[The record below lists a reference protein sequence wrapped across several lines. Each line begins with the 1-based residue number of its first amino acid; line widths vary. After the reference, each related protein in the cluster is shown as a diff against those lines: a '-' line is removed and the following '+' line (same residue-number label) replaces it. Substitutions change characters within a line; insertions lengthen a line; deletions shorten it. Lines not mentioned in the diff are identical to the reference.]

1 MNRTEYLG
9 KLAAQIATLPDE
21 EITRSLA
28 FYSEAIDDR
37 MEAGLSEEE
46 AVAQLEP
53 PAVAARTIIEE
64 LPIVP
69 RAVAVT
75 RRRSETLFLAL
86 AIIGSPI
93 WLSLAIGVVGAAAGI
108 YIAIWA
114 MVFALWAIV
123 ICFVAG
129 PLLGIGV
136 LLWNL
141 ATTGFTTGAFANG
154 LWQFGIGLVLGGLG
168 LLLIRPTIAATRG
181 LAGLSARWI
190 KAVAARFVRRDAAAP
205 AATSRTQ
212 APTKPLTASDNPD
225 SATIAGTIIAARNAK
240 AERIWRTVFIAA
252 PICIGAG
259 IVVLVAALAINH
271 WGVNQLVDV
280 AGTLLADHFVLL
292 RMLGV

>member
-75 RRRSETLFLAL
+75 RRRSETLFLTL

-93 WLSLAIGVVGAAAGI
+93 WLSLAIAVVAAAAGV

-123 ICFVAG
+123 ICFAAS
-129 PLLGIGV
+129 PLLGAGV
-136 LLWNL
+136 LIWDL
-141 ATTGFTTGAFANG
+141 ATMGFITDAFAHG
-154 LWQFGIGLVLGGLG
+154 LWQFGIGLVFGGLG

-181 LAGLSARWI
+181 LAGLSVRWV

-205 AATSRTQ
+205 A
-212 APTKPLTASDNPD
+212 PTKPETSGAADTVESAAIASEV
-225 SATIAGTIIAARNAK
+225 IAARSAK
-240 AERIWRTVFIAA
+240 TERIWRNVTIAA

-259 IVVLVAALAINH
+259 IIALIAALAINH
-271 WGVNQLVDV
+271 WGIDQLAVTYRALLVN
-280 AGTLLADHFVLL
+280 HFPIL
-292 RMLGV
+292 RALGE

>member
-75 RRRSETLFLAL
+75 RRRSESLFLTL
-86 AIIGSPI
+86 AVIGSPI

-123 ICFVAG
+123 ICFAAG
-129 PLLGIGV
+129 PLLGVGV
-136 LLWNL
+136 LIWDL
-141 ATTGFTTGAFANG
+141 AIMGFTTDAFAEG
-154 LWQFGIGLVLGGLG
+154 LWQFGIGVILGGLG
-168 LLLIRPTIAATRG
+168 LLLIRPAIAATRG

-190 KAVAARFVRRDAAAP
+190 KAVAARFVRRDTSASAAAP
-205 AATSRTQ
+205 SESRGTGDDSES
-212 APTKPLTASDNPD
+212 TA
-225 SATIAGTIIAARNAK
+225 IASEVIAARNAK
-240 AERIWRTVFIAA
+240 AERIWRIVFIAA

-259 IVVLVAALAINH
+259 IVVLIAALAVNH
-271 WGVNQLVDV
+271 WGVDQLVNV
-280 AGTLLADHFVLL
+280 AGTLLADRFPVL
-292 RMLGV
+292 RMLGM

>member
-75 RRRSETLFLAL
+75 RRRSETLFLTL

-123 ICFVAG
+123 ICFAAG
-129 PLLGIGV
+129 PLLGIGM
-136 LLWNL
+136 LIWDL
-141 ATTGFTTGAFANG
+141 ATMGFTTGAFANG
-154 LWQFGIGLVLGGLG
+154 LWQFGVGLILGGLG

-181 LAGLSARWI
+181 LAGLSSRWV
-190 KAVAARFVRRDAAAP
+190 KAVASRFVRRNSSEPTSAPAP
-205 AATSRTQ
+205 AATQSPSANGNPNSTVI
-212 APTKPLTASDNPD
+212 ADN
-225 SATIAGTIIAARNAK
+225 IIAARNAR

-259 IVVLVAALAINH
+259 IIILIAALAINH
-271 WGVNQLVDV
+271 WGIDQLVNV
-280 AGTLLADHFVLL
+280 TGTLLADHFALL
-292 RMLGV
+292 RMLGA